1 MNLQNLIDFAKYN
14 GIDIFSGVSVPEP
27 LNADTVKSAIMIRS
41 GLMTP
46 LYLEPEV
53 FRACITH
60 WFTAKQWTID
70 HLIKIIESE
79 YNPIDN
85 YNRTEKFKE
94 TLSGSDTLTKE
105 GGSQQTNAG
114 TDTTAH
120 SGTDT
125 TEHSGTD
132 TTAHS
137 GTDTTAHSG
146 TDTTAHS
153 GTDTT
158 ENTISAENVSTYSPD
173 SKTEVTHGESVD
185 LTYGESV
192 DLTHGESIDTTHGEQ
207 IDLTHGEQ
215 IDLTHGHTVTDEYQ
229 DRKDTTTYG
238 KINTRESTVYGNI
251 GVTTTQQMI
260 EQELELLRHFD
271 IYGWIAEQFENDNM
285 LLIY

>member
-1 MNLQNLIDFAKYN
+1 MNLQNLVDWAEFK
-14 GIDIFSGVSVPEP
+14 GIDLFSGVIVPPP
-27 LNADTVKSAIMIRS
+27 LDAETVKSAIMIRS

-53 FRACITH
+53 FQACIKH

-70 HLIKIIESE
+70 HLIKVIEAD

-85 YNRTEKFKE
+85 YNRTENIKE
-94 TLSGSDTLTKE
+94 TLSGSDSLSMT
-105 GGSQQTNAG
+105 GGSKSSHT
-114 TDTTAH
+114 
-120 SGTDT
+120 GTDT

-132 TTAHS
+132 TTEHS

-158 ENTISAENVSTYSPD
+158 ENTISAENVGTYSPD
-173 SKTEVTHGESVD
+173 SQTEVTHGESVD

-192 DLTHGESIDTTHGEQ
+192 DLTHGESID
-207 IDLTHGEQ
+207 LTHGETV
-215 IDLTHGHTVTDEYQ
+215 DLIHGHIITDEFQ
-229 DRKDTTTYG
+229 NRKDITEYG
-238 KINTRESTVYGNI
+238 KINTKESTIRGNI

-271 IYGWIAEQFENDNM
+271 IYGWIANEFENDNM